1 MFISGENKERKKI
14 KKKKAFL
21 YMMVKNHKMRER
33 KKHGIKFKKIL
44 SLQKTHIVEYVLAL
58 HKKVRKREIFIIN
71 KSNFFTFDQ
80 TIYLFEITNYN
91 YKIKLTK
98 KKI

>member
-1 MFISGENKERKKI
+1 MKTWKKI
-14 KKKKAFL
+14 
-21 YMMVKNHKMRER
+21 
-33 KKHGIKFKKIL
+33 